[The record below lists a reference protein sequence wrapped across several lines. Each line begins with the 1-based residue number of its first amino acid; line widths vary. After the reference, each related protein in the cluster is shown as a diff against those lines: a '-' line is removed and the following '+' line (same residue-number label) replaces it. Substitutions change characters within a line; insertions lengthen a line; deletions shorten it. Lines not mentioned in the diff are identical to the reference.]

1 MKKRRNKFRRRVV
14 LILCIAL
21 LTLLFVRSEWMSHWL
36 YPVKYREDIVISANN
51 YKLEPHLVA
60 AIIRVET
67 NYKTGVVSKK
77 GAIGVMQ
84 LMPDTAKWIIERGG
98 FTNVTLESI
107 SNRADVGIE
116 IGAWYLNSL
125 YNQFDGNMYTTI
137 AAYNAGPGTVNRWL
151 KGGTWDGQLDT
162 IDQVPYG
169 ETRHYIQ
176 RVIYY
181 YNKYKDLYPDLLVDT
196 GAE

>member
-1 MKKRRNKFRRRVV
+1 MKKKRRNKFRRRVI
-14 LILCIAL
+14 LILVIAL
-21 LTLLFVRSEWMSHWL
+21 LTLLFVRSEWMSHWM
-36 YPVKYREDIVISANN
+36 YPVKYRSDIVISATN

-67 NYKTGVVSKK
+67 NYKPGVVSKK

-98 FTNVTLESI
+98 FTNVTLDAI
-107 SNRADVGIE
+107 SNQPDIGIE
-116 IGAWYLNSL
+116 MGSWYLNAL
-125 YNQFDGNMYTTI
+125 YNQFDGNMYTVI

-151 KGGTWDGQLDT
+151 KAGTWDGKLET
-162 IDQVPYG
+162 VDQVPYG
-169 ETRHYIQ
+169 ETRHYVQ

-181 YNKYKDLYPDLLVDT
+181 YNKYKDLYPDLL
-196 GAE
+196 AE